1 MDNKHINMTDSCW
14 LVLYFFVAKFD
25 ATQMN
30 SIWWRICFWIQN
42 FRRGLAVKCRVF
54 LLEISWSWEIRLWLC
69 TIEFWSVI
77 NPTAV
82 GVCRPFFLKQQGVVY
97 YKIKCSVVIL
107 MCSGIIFDIR
117 YHRQYGNT
125 RSIVVLVELYKFFS
139 ARVLIFFERLIQG
152 IFGHNCED

>member
-1 MDNKHINMTDSCW
+1 LRTFLSAHQLMMDNKHINMTDSCW

-107 MCSGIIFDIR
+107 MCIQASYLTLDTT
-117 YHRQYGNT
+117 GNT
-125 RSIVVLVELYKFFS
+125 ATHVQLLFW
-139 ARVLIFFERLIQG
+139 
-152 IFGHNCED
+152 